1 MESILHKE
9 RCLGYSKN
17 NNRCRAIIK
26 NNNKFF
32 CCKKHE
38 PLNNDIL
45 INGCFICMEEI
56 TDRKDIIFL
65 KCNHMLHKPCYNDWL
80 KYSTYGDPIC
90 MICRKVINTKKE
102 KKTSKKHIKLLS
114 PEQNSKIKDIENIYL
129 KNNI

>member
-1 MESILHKE
+1 MESVLYKE

-17 NNRCRAIIK
+17 NNKCRAIIK

-32 CCKKHE
+32 CCKNHE

-45 INGCFICMEEI
+45 INGCFICMEKI
-56 TDRKDIIFL
+56 IDRKDILFL

-80 KYSTYGDPIC
+80 KYSTYKDLIC
-90 MICRKVINTKKE
+90 MICRKEINKNKE
-102 KKTSKKHIKLLS
+102 KKKPKKNIKLLS
-114 PEQNSKIKDIENIYL
+114 PEENNKIKDIENIYF